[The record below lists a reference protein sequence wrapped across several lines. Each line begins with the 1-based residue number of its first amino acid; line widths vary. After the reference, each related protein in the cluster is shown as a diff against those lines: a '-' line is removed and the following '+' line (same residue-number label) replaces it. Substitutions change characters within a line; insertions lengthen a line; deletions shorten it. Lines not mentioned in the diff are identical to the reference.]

1 MEKLQLC
8 IYFFPLFILG
18 GETAG
23 IIYFTVQSKRWGSYF
38 STYRMGEDAR
48 RGGIIFVIPF
58 AVKPPLSFFHT
69 TIQQNHCDP
78 PEVLYSDT
86 L

>member
-23 IIYFTVQSKRWGSYF
+23 IIYFTVQSKRWSSYF

-48 RGGIIFVIPF
+48 WGGIIFVIPF
-58 AVKPPLSFFHT
+58 AVNPPPFFFSHNNT
-69 TIQQNHCDP
+69 TEPLQSTRSA
-78 PEVLYSDT
+78 VF
-86 L
+86 